1 MVQGYS
7 VLKEETHSAPP
18 QWSGV
23 DPHEFS
29 RLIRRGKLK
38 GQVSLDEILEVLRD
52 AELAPSL
59 VAEVRETLENEGISL
74 DDTVV
79 EKENN
84 ESSEGEAK
92 ITRPPK
98 RSLKRRLNKKKSSEQ
113 TGSSDSTQRYLS
125 EIGEVALLE
134 AEEETNLAKEIREGM
149 EAETQL
155 AELHATGELE
165 NLSRVDL
172 SRLRRRQ
179 RRGEQARDRL
189 TRANL
194 RLVVSIAKR
203 YAGRGLPLLDLV
215 QEGNLGLMRAVEK
228 FDGTKGYKFSTYA
241 TWWIRQSVS
250 RAVSDQG
257 RTIRIPVHTA
267 EAMNRVVRAERELT
281 QELGRTPRVE
291 EIGERAAVDPEK
303 VDELLQLGLS
313 QGTLSLDLPMGEEG
327 EVSLADILQDFGTEA
342 PESVATQQVLTGEIS
357 EVLDSLEEREKQIVQ
372 MRFGLDGTEP
382 KTLEEVGKHF
392 KVTRERVRQ
401 IEIRILN
408 KLRHQQRSKT
418 FREYLDQS

>member
-59 VAEVRETLENEGISL
+59 VSEVRETLENEGISL

-134 AEEETNLAKEIREGM
+134 AEEEVSLAKEIREGM

-281 QELGRTPRVE
+281 QELGRTPTIE

>member
-1 MVQGYS
+1 
-7 VLKEETHSAPP
+7 LKEETRSASP

-59 VAEVRETLENEGISL
+59 VSEVRETLENEGISL

-134 AEEETNLAKEIREGM
+134 AEEETSLAKEIREGM

-203 YAGRGLPLLDLV
+203 YVGRGLPLLDLV

-257 RTIRIPVHTA
+257 RTIRIPVHTT

-281 QELGRTPRVE
+281 QELERAPTIE
-291 EIGERAAVDPEK
+291 EIGERAAVDPKK

-418 FREYLDQS
+418 FREYLD

>member
-7 VLKEETHSAPP
+7 VLKEETRSASP

-52 AELAPSL
+52 AELDPSL
-59 VAEVRETLENEGISL
+59 VSEVRETLENEGISL
-74 DDTVV
+74 NDTVV
-79 EKENN
+79 EEESN
-84 ESSEGEAK
+84 ESSEGETK

-98 RSLKRRLNKKKSSEQ
+98 RNLKRRLNKKKSSEQ

-134 AEEETNLAKEIREGM
+134 AEEETSLAKEIREGM

-194 RLVVSIAKR
+194 RLVVSISKR

-267 EAMNRVVRAERELT
+267 EAMNRVVRTERELT
-281 QELGRTPRVE
+281 QELGRSPTID

-342 PESVATQQVLTGEIS
+342 PESVATQQVLTAEIS

>member
-59 VAEVRETLENEGISL
+59 VSEVRKTLENEGISL
-74 DDTVV
+74 DDTVI

>member
-52 AELAPSL
+52 AEVVPSL
-59 VAEVRETLENEGISL
+59 VSEVRETLENEGISL

-134 AEEETNLAKEIREGM
+134 AEEEMNLAKEIREGM

-281 QELGRTPRVE
+281 QELGRTPTIE

-327 EVSLADILQDFGTEA
+327 EVNLADILQDFGTEA

>member
-59 VAEVRETLENEGISL
+59 VSEVRKTLENEGISL